1 MMNVVLTGNVL
12 YQGGVFGKGTPLS
25 VSAAEGKDL
34 MARGLATKVQTQAKV
49 DDDLSAILNAAPAE
63 TVKKKSRK

>member
-1 MMNVVLTGNVL
+1 MMDVVLTGNVL
-12 YQGGVFGKGTPLS
+12 YQGGVLGKGTSLS
-25 VSAAEGKDL
+25 VSDTEGKDL
-34 MARGLATKVQTQAKV
+34 VARGLASKIQTKAKA